1 MTQEEGPRLERVW
14 RIVRAFGGE
23 IRPRRRRL
31 AGGVAFSFLYALTR
45 VVEPLPLKIVFD
57 QVLFHKPARG
67 ILSAPFAVFGT
78 SPTALLVA
86 AGLVLTLN
94 GLVRGIAYFYE
105 DYLLSS
111 AAQQVVYAIR
121 TRLYRHLHVLP
132 LSFHQ
137 RRRTGDLL
145 VRLSSDIIMLRDVL
159 VDFIVNLFSGAVM
172 VVLMVGIMLSVDPL
186 LTIVSIVVMPIIV
199 GLSSVYGRRIRA
211 NANKQRKREG
221 QVAAVMHEALAAMS
235 VVQLHGASDR
245 EQERFHEINR
255 RSLKKGV
262 QGVRLEA
269 KMNRSVE
276 LALAAG
282 TVVILWVGTL
292 RVLNGHLTPG
302 DLVVFISYLRAAY
315 RPLRR
320 FSKSVQR
327 SAKALAAAE
336 RIAEILETEPELT
349 DCPDAQ
355 PAPALRGEITFDQVS
370 FGYDRNRKVLHQL
383 SFTITAGSRVAI
395 VGRTGSGKSTLLSLV
410 PRLFDPV
417 TGRVLVDGRDL
428 REFTLESLR
437 AQVSLVQQEPILFG
451 LSVAE
456 NIRYGCPDASDEE
469 VRAAARAAGMD
480 DFVEQLPDGYGTVLA
495 ERGASLSGGQRQ
507 RVTIARALV
516 RKSPMLVLDEPTS
529 GLDATTERGILD
541 ALQTLMSSTTTLL
554 ATHNMELVRQADEII
569 VLDHGRIADRGTY
582 RQLTERSPAFQRL
595 VGRHDAPAPLAER
608 PRDSVQGTKP
618 AGDAVRA
625 LFYSHNGVGVG
636 HLQRQLDLA
645 SAFKGRHPDAA
656 VMIATGS
663 HAAGLFAIPS
673 GIDYIKL
680 PSLSMIDRYQHWDPR
695 DLPVQR
701 EDVVRLR
708 SQLLE
713 QTVRD
718 FAPDL
723 LVADFMPAGPYGEL
737 LPALEALDAR
747 GGVAI
752 AGFRDV
758 IDDPAFVRDLW
769 DRTGVYD
776 VLRSHYR
783 SICVYGDPAMVEF
796 QSAYG
801 LDSELSARMCYTG
814 YLGRRPPTAT
824 DIPLYERPLV
834 IANGGGG
841 VDGLT
846 LLQLFVGAAERLR
859 PRHGGTWLMVTGP
872 LMDQNTHDQLARAG
886 EAAGVTVR
894 RVVPELRA
902 HIALADCVVSM
913 AGYNTC
919 CDLLTFRRP
928 SVLVPRNGPSQEQR
942 IRTDRLREW
951 NAARVVHA
959 PDATPAHL
967 ASEVYAALHADEP
980 AGAPVSMNGLD
991 KAIDAFDAALT
1002 TSRSLSRP
1010 NQAVGVTPAGRGRA
1024 FRQT

>member
-1 MTQEEGPRLERVW
+1 MTAEETPEEEPRLERVW
-14 RIVRAFGGE
+14 RVARAFKGE
-23 IRPRRRRL
+23 VRPRRGKL

-45 VVEPLPLKIVFD
+45 VVEPWPLAVVFN
-57 QVLFHKPARG
+57 QVLFHKKARG
-67 ILSAPFAVFGT
+67 LVTAPFTALGT
-78 SPTALLVA
+78 SPNALLGA
-86 AGLVLTLN
+86 AAIVLALT

-105 DYLLSS
+105 DYMLSS
-111 AAQQVVYAIR
+111 AAQEIVYAIR
-121 TRLYRHLHVLP
+121 ARLYRHLHVLP

-145 VRLSSDIIMLRDVL
+145 VRLSADIIMLRDVL
-159 VDFIVNLFSGAVM
+159 IDFVVNLFSGAVM
-172 VVLMVGIMLSVDPL
+172 VLLMLGIMFAVDPL
-186 LTIVSIVVMPIIV
+186 LTIVSIAVMPLII
-199 GLSSVYGRRIRA
+199 GLSSVYGHRIRA

-235 VVQLHGASDR
+235 VVQLHGAGER
-245 EQERFHEINR
+245 EQERFQEINR
-255 RSLKKGV
+255 QSLKKGV

-276 LALAAG
+276 MALAAG

-292 RVLNGHLTPG
+292 RVLSGHLSPG
-302 DLVVFISYLRAAY
+302 GLVVFVSYLRSAY

-320 FSKSVQR
+320 TSKSVQR

-336 RIAEILETEPELT
+336 RIVEILDTEPELT
-349 DCPDAQ
+349 DRPDAQ

-370 FGYDRNRKVLHQL
+370 FGYDRNRQVLRQV
-383 SFTITAGSRVAI
+383 SFTVTAGSRVAI

-417 TGRVLVDGRDL
+417 TGQVRVDGRDL
-428 REFTLESLR
+428 RDYTLESLR

-480 DFVEQLPDGYGTVLA
+480 DFVEQLPEGYDTVLA

-529 GLDATTERGILD
+529 GLDASTERGILD
-541 ALQTLMSSTTTLL
+541 ALRTLMSSTTTLL
-554 ATHNMELVRQADEII
+554 ATHNMDLVREADEII
-569 VLDHGRIADRGTY
+569 VLDHGRISDRGTY
-582 RQLTERSPAFQRL
+582 RQLTKRSPAFQQL
-595 VGRHDAPAPLAER
+595 VGRPDAPARLKER
-608 PRDSVQGTKP
+608 THKGLGNAKS
-618 AGDAVRA
+618 AGGVRA

-656 VMIATGS
+656 VMVATGS
-663 HAAGLFAIPS
+663 HAAGLFPIPA
-673 GIDYIKL
+673 GVDYIKV
-680 PSLSMIDRYQHWDPR
+680 PTISKVDRCNWDPR
-695 DLPVQR
+695 DLPIPRQ
-701 EDVVRLR
+701 DVVRLR

-718 FAPDL
+718 FGPDL
-723 LVADFMPAGPYGEL
+723 FVADFMPAGPYGEL

-758 IDDPAFVRDLW
+758 IDDPEFVRDQW

-783 SICVYGDPAMVEF
+783 GICVYGDPAMVEF

-801 LDSELSARMCYTG
+801 LDSDLAARMRYTG

-824 DIPLYERPLV
+824 DTPFYERPFV

-841 VDGLT
+841 VDSLT
-846 LLQLFVGAAERLR
+846 MLRAFVGAAERLR

-872 LMDQNTHDQLARAG
+872 LMAQDAHDELAGVG

-894 RVVPELRA
+894 RLVPELRA
-902 HIALADCVVSM
+902 HVALADCVVSM

-919 CDLLTFRRP
+919 CDLMTFRRP
-928 SVLVPRNGPSQEQR
+928 SVLVPRDGPSQEQR
-942 IRTDRLREW
+942 IRTDRFRQW
-951 NAARVVHA
+951 NIARVVQA
-959 PDATPAHL
+959 PDATPARL
-967 ASEVYAALHADEP
+967 ASEVDAALDSGEP
-980 AGAPVSMNGLD
+980 PEAPVSLHGLD
-991 KAIDAFDAALT
+991 NAIDAFDAALA
-1002 TSRSLSRP
+1002 TSH
-1010 NQAVGVTPAGRGRA
+1010 AAA
-1024 FRQT
+1024 